1 MFFTYLRRELR
12 RRMRQAIF
20 IALGLALGVGL
31 VITVTAASAGV
42 KNAQGTV
49 LHALY
54 GVGTDVTVTKTPKA
68 GSFTPGSFGFGF
80 RAGTGS
86 RPVAGTKINN
96 NTLSASPTL
105 AAISSSSV
113 ATVAGLHD
121 VAAAAGGLTL
131 DNRTIS
137 GTVPAVNV
145 NGGGFGGGGGA
156 SGSGGSGNGGQSFR
170 ANFTTSNFSVAGV
183 DIGRGELGPLSS
195 GKLSAGRTFSAS
207 DTSANVALVDAS
219 YATQNKLKTGSTI
232 AVGNKSGQATNFKVV
247 GIVSEPA
254 GDNPSDVY
262 IPLAVAQNLA
272 SLKNQVNTIY
282 VAASSSSAISSVQS
296 QISKALPG
304 YTVTTSSDLASEV
317 TGSLSSASSLANNL
331 GKWLALAVL
340 IAAFLLAS
348 LLTMAA
354 VSRRVREFG
363 TLKALGWKS
372 RRIIGQVMGE
382 AVTLGLIGGAIG
394 IGLGLAGAELVSKL
408 SPKLSA
414 VVGQTTGSATP
425 GGARQFGF
433 GGRRRRRRRRRRSWR
448 RGLRRGRW
456 GRRWRLR
463 RGFRSRHLPPPRG
476 GQPHGGGAP
485 VRRGERQRD
494 PARGR
499 AGRGGRHHRR
509 HLRRLAGRAAA
520 SCRRPGQGRLRHRRE
535 DSMYKLSGVTKNYA
549 KGREI
554 VAALRGVDLVIEDG
568 EWLAIQG
575 PTGHG
580 KSTLLQILGG
590 LDRPSAGIVDF
601 DGRDLGQLREAEVT
615 RVRATSIGFVF
626 QTFNLIPTLSAQENV
641 EAALVPLHVSTAA
654 RQQRAAVALEAVG
667 LGDRLRHVPGEL
679 SGGQQQRVAIARALV
694 KEPKVLL
701 ADEPTGNLDED
712 TRDEIIGLLEVMWR
726 ERGLTMV
733 LVTHDST
740 VARRAQ
746 RIGVMKKGLLSF
758 RQPARDLTAERLR
771 PPDLAAADSVPAD
784 E

>member
-1 MFFTYLRRELR
+1 M
-12 RRMRQAIF
+12 
-20 IALGLALGVGL
+20 
-31 VITVTAASAGV
+31 
-42 KNAQGTV
+42 

-80 RAGTGS
+80 RAGTRS

-113 ATVAGLHD
+113 DTVAGLHG

-145 NGGGFGGGGGA
+145 NGGGFGGG
-156 SGSGGSGNGGQSFR
+156 SGNGGSGNGGQNFR

-232 AVGNKSGQATNFKVV
+232 AVGNKSGKATNFKVV

-272 SLKNQVNTIY
+272 SMKNQVNTIY
-282 VAASSSSAISSVQS
+282 VAASSSSAIGTVSSE
-296 QISKALPG
+296 ISKALPG
-304 YTVTTSSDLASEV
+304 ETVTTSSDLASEV

-340 IAAFLLAS
+340 VAAFLLAS

-382 AVTLGLIGGAIG
+382 AVALGIIGGAVG

-425 GGARQFGF
+425 GGSRQFGF
-433 GGRRRRRRRRRRSWR
+433 GGAGGAGGS
-448 RGLRRGRW
+448 
-456 GRRWRLR
+456 
-463 RGFRSRHLPPPRG
+463 GFG
-476 GQPHGGGAP
+476 GAGGGGGGGGGGGFGGGPGAGTF
-485 VRRGERQRD
+485 R
-494 PARGR
+494 PAGS
-499 AGRGGRHHRR
+499 AGHTVAVHLSAAVSANVILLAVVLAVAGGIV
-509 HLRRLAGRAAA
+509 AGIFGGWRAA
-520 SCRRPGQGRLRHRRE
+520 
-535 DSMYKLSGVTKNYA
+535 
-549 KGREI
+549 
-554 VAALRGVDLVIEDG
+554 
-568 EWLAIQG
+568 
-575 PTGHG
+575 
-580 KSTLLQILGG
+580 
-590 LDRPSAGIVDF
+590 
-601 DGRDLGQLREAEVT
+601 
-615 RVRATSIGFVF
+615 
-626 QTFNLIPTLSAQENV
+626 
-641 EAALVPLHVSTAA
+641 
-654 RQQRAAVALEAVG
+654 
-667 LGDRLRHVPGEL
+667 
-679 SGGQQQRVAIARALV
+679 
-694 KEPKVLL
+694 
-701 ADEPTGNLDED
+701 
-712 TRDEIIGLLEVMWR
+712 
-726 ERGLTMV
+726 
-733 LVTHDST
+733 
-740 VARRAQ
+740 
-746 RIGVMKKGLLSF
+746 
-758 RQPARDLTAERLR
+758 RLR
-771 PPDLAAADSVPAD
+771 PAAALAKVA
-784 E
+784 